1 MAQKPAKEYLVVAVG
16 NADYKALIGGGEY
29 SDFMSADGSRDFSS
43 SLVTPTDIPDYAII
57 NSCKIKFDAKQ
68 DRSNTNLYKSYIRFT
83 PYALSSYTISGY
95 TYSSV
100 QRAAIGQKYMERGTL
115 DNNYKTYEIDITQY
129 IPDATYVNK
138 GVRLAQNMRFDGT
151 TWGIVNT
158 VFIKN
163 IRLYVLYTIPEYT
176 ISVSAGTGGT
186 VTGGGTFEQGQT
198 VTIQATPNIGYRF
211 VKWSDGNTNAS
222 RTVTVSGNATYT
234 AYFEK
239 LTYAITASAG
249 AGGTVSG
256 GGTFEHGATVTIKA
270 TPDIGYRFV
279 KWDEDGNTSASRT
292 VTVSGNATY
301 TAVFE
306 AIIYTI
312 KYVDN
317 SGTSTVSASFGQEI
331 SARAISDKN
340 ITITYNETSSRGNTE
355 TYKFPVRG
363 WKDSNSIVAKD
374 GKTYTIDVFDAPFY
388 ANKYSDLYNVFG
400 YNKYGLINHYIDYG
414 LSEGRQC
421 KPNSSEPCGVYLQD
435 RTINSLSTTHGQQIV
450 LEAVY
455 EDRVLVTIGD
465 ISKSGYIFKGWQS
478 PEHTELLQPGTQV
491 YFTGSATLTAV
502 WEAVD
507 TPPEFTSASLTYAG
521 SQVSAGNKVP
531 AGESCILSVGVT

>member
-1 MAQKPAKEYLVVAVG
+1 MAESVKVFVSE
-16 NADYKALIGGGEY
+16 GEIN
-29 SDFMSADGSRDFSS
+29 SGSTITWRNT
-43 SLVTPTDIPDYAII
+43 VTPTKAKTAAYNKGLPKYAKLTDVTIHWEWKTSIYI
-57 NSCKIKFDAKQ
+57 NATSKCTINGTQ
-68 DRSNTNLYKSYIRFT
+68 VGNT
-83 PYALSSYTISGY
+83 SSTKTAWTNVTISGIQNY
-95 TYSSV
+95 FKSG
-100 QRAAIGQKYMERGTL
+100 AKYPGESTG
-115 DNNYKTYEIDITQY
+115 DIVW
-129 IPDATYVNK
+129 I
-138 GVRLAQNMRFDGT
+138 FDGT
-151 TWGIVNT
+151 LRTYYARNWYVQFTYTPPTFVVSAT
-158 VFIKN
+158 VQGQG
-163 IRLYVLYTIPEYT
+163 
-176 ISVSAGTGGT
+176 SVSGTGTYNVGSIAT
-186 VTGGGTFEQGQT
+186 LT
-198 VTIQATPNIGYRF
+198 ATPATGYRF
-211 VKWSDGNTNAS
+211 VKWSDGNTSAT
-222 RTVTVSGNATYT
+222 RTVTVTQDDISANVTNLSYT
-234 AYFEK
+234 AVFEK

-279 KWDEDGNTSASRT
+279 KWAEDGNTNASRT

-317 SGTSTVSASFGQEI
+317 SGTSIVSASFGQEI

-340 ITITYNETSSRGNTE
+340 ITITYNETSSRGKTE
-355 TYKFPVRG
+355 IYKSPVRG

-388 ANKYSDLYNVFG
+388 ANKYSDLYNVFR

-521 SQVSAGNKVP
+521 AQVSQNNKVP